1 MNKVETL
8 FDDLRKTA
16 DSNSVDAITR
26 LIREGNDH
34 ELCRVNVLS
43 FAADSGINPE
53 KAIGAFLHAARLGL
67 FDLSWTMICPG
78 CAGVMDEGATLKQL
92 NKDTYCCSLC
102 ASVHD
107 QPTLDETVEVTFT
120 VNPRVRK
127 IAAHDPD
134 SLPAL
139 EYFRQVYWTSA
150 IDLPEHLDQH
160 CDQFA
165 IQYVEVPP
173 GERIRL
179 TIDLPS
185 DFIIVFDPVTHGTQ
199 FIEVENKPADAP
211 QSLSIAFSM
220 TATDKPPVQL
230 SAGPLELI
238 LENQTNRR
246 ILPAVWRA
254 NHALHDTLHRR
265 RPFLSAKRLLT
276 NQTFRDIYRTDT
288 MDVGQRLNITSLT
301 FLFTDLKGSTQLYER
316 VGDLAAYDLVRQHF
330 SVLNE
335 IVASEEGAVVKTIGD
350 AVMATF
356 SAPAQAMRAALSMR
370 EAMHRINAER
380 GSEDLLLKIGIHEG
394 PCLAVI
400 SNDRQDYFGQTVNM
414 AARVQGIALANTI
427 FTTKPIISDNTVGRI
442 LQERGLDPIERETSL
457 RGIASNTLIYE
468 IQ

>member
-1 MNKVETL
+1 MDKIDTL
-8 FDDLRKTA
+8 FDDLRRTSDRA
-16 DSNSVDAITR
+16 SVDAIVR
-26 LIREGNDH
+26 LVREGDDRD
-34 ELCRVNVLS
+34 LCRINVLT
-43 FAADSGINPE
+43 FAAAAGLNPE
-53 KAIGAFLHAARLGL
+53 KATGAFLHAARLGL

-78 CAGVMDEGATLKQL
+78 CAGVMDEGATLKHL
-92 NKDTYCCSLC
+92 NKDAYSCSLC

-120 VNPRVRK
+120 INPRIRR

-139 EYFRQVYWTSA
+139 EYFRQIYWTSA
-150 IDLPEHLDQH
+150 IDLPDQLDQH
-160 CDQFA
+160 ADKFA

-173 GERIRL
+173 GEKISL
-179 TIDLPS
+179 TMNLPNE
-185 DFIIVFDPVTHGTQ
+185 FIIIFDPVTHGAQ
-199 FIEVENKPADAP
+199 FIDVDNDESPGR
-211 QSLSIAFSM
+211 QSLSVTFNTM
-220 TATDKPPVQL
+220 GTDREMVRM
-230 SAGPLELI
+230 SRGPLDLT
-238 LENQTNRR
+238 LENQTSRR
-246 ILPAVWRA
+246 VLPAIWRA
-254 NHALHDTLHRR
+254 NHDLHETLHRR
-265 RPFLSAKRLLT
+265 RPFLSAKRLLS

-335 IVASEEGAVVKTIGD
+335 IVASEAGAVVKTIGD

-356 SAPAQAMRAALSMR
+356 PAPVQALRAALNMR
-370 EAMHRINAER
+370 DAMHRINAEH
-380 GSEDLLLKIGIHEG
+380 GNDDLLLKIGIHEG

-414 AARVQGIALANTI
+414 AARVQGVAAANTI
-427 FTTKPIISDNTVGRI
+427 FTTGPIINDMAVGHVLKEHG
-442 LQERGLDPIERETSL
+442 LQPIERETAL
-457 RGIASNTLIYE
+457 RGITSNTLVYE